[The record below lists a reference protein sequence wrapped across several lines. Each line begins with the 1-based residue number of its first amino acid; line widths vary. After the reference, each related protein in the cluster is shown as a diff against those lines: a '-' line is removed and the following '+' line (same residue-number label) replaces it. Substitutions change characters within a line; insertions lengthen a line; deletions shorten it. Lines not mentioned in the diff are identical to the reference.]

1 MKIYSKNII
10 VFFLL
15 CIFQNVYSKRIL
27 DSSHKYLKE
36 KINRTHWFKFTP
48 LLDIVS
54 SHPEIRY
61 QLCTL
66 NVIFEFK
73 PFPLSIDQ
81 SKQPSK
87 GFLLSTFIVNIPN
100 GIVQGM
106 NGLVLIDNQCIDE
119 MIWRGCPGGYLNAK
133 LIEKQNILHISG
145 KVAVIT
151 QSGYDNYFHWHTE
164 LLSRLALLDIQ
175 GIEYDYVYA
184 PQKSKYMKDLLKMW
198 GVPESKII
206 APTSEDFAVQ
216 ADEIILPSLVCN
228 SNHGWTQF
236 VNYVRPELL
245 EYVKNKLFKAAQA
258 KNIDTSRFSKKIFIS
273 RKDAPIRK
281 VVNEDEIFEK
291 FQNLGFERYEL
302 SKLSVAE
309 QIMLFYQAEI
319 IVSFQGTG
327 LANSIYC
334 TKKTKII
341 ELFQGLCDCTFW
353 YISQQLDLDYT
364 PIQTIMFER
373 DFLKAWKADSYV
385 PLSIIEKVTEFLKKA
400 KS

>member
-1 MKIYSKNII
+1 MKIFQKII
-10 VFFLL
+10 IMFFLL
-15 CIFQNVYSKRIL
+15 FISQNVYSKRIL

-36 KINRTHWFKFTP
+36 KINRAHWFKFTP

-54 SHPEIRY
+54 SHPEITY
-61 QLCTL
+61 ELCTP
-66 NVIFEFK
+66 NFIFDFK
-73 PFPLSIDQ
+73 RFPLSIDQ
-81 SKQPSK
+81 SKQPSQ

-106 NGLVLIDNQCIDE
+106 NGLVLIGNQCIEE
-119 MIWRGCPGGYLNAK
+119 MIWRDCPSFYFVAK
-133 LIEKQNILHISG
+133 PVQKENVLPVSG
-145 KVAVIT
+145 KVVVVT
-151 QSGYDNYFHWHTE
+151 QPGYDNYFHWHTE

-184 PQKSKYMKDLLKMW
+184 PQKSKFMKDLLKMW
-198 GVPESKII
+198 GISESKII
-206 APTSEDFAVQ
+206 APTSEYFAVQ

-236 VNYVRPELL
+236 VNYIRPELL
-245 EYVKNKLFKAAQA
+245 EYVKNKLFKAAQE

-281 VVNEDEIFEK
+281 VINEDEIFEK
-291 FQNLGFERYEL
+291 FQDLGFERYEL

-309 QIMLFYQAEI
+309 QIMLFHQAET

-334 TKKTKII
+334 NKKTKII

-364 PIQTIMFER
+364 PIQTVIFER
-373 DFLKAWKADSYV
+373 EFIKAWTADTYIPVSA
-385 PLSIIEKVTEFLKKA
+385 IEKVTEFIKKA